1 MKATAVPYLIMGQHP
16 LFRRGIILKWRVKTM
31 KAKELIAFLENFDE
45 EAEIEIEV
53 HDPASDEIVDSTFD
67 IGIGKESSHPVLAIS
82 R

>member
-1 MKATAVPYLIMGQHP
+1 
-16 LFRRGIILKWRVKTM
+16 M